1 MRARW
6 QGRKEKTVEEYEERK
21 GRKVWE
27 LGRGEGKQHSSTAAV
42 GTVVKADNTLSMFYE
57 YKK

>member
-6 QGRKEKTVEEYEERK
+6 QGRKEKTVEEYEGKESR
-21 GRKVWE
+21 GVGE
-27 LGRGEGKQHSSTAAV
+27 RGEGKQHSSTAAV

>member
-21 GRKVWE
+21 GRKVGE
-27 LGRGEGKQHSSTAAV
+27 LGRGGKGSSTAAV